1 MSKAENWRFEAEERI
16 KKLDR
21 LQVPIKGSYCGAKR
35 CDGNAC
41 HAPAGWRTVHFG
53 IGPCVVHGGST
64 KRENAIGAWMMA
76 HEIARSLNVTPW
88 EALLGEVRRSAGEV
102 AWLDWKVAQAPSDA
116 DLLDGEYARW
126 DVKRSEARRWLG
138 RVSKMALD
146 AGVAERLVAQYQFE
160 AEAISSLLLGTMM
173 EMGLSE
179 QQIELARPIFRKR
192 LLALSAET
200 EGIAG
205 DVIEGEEV

>member
-1 MSKAENWRFEAEERI
+1 MSRLDNWKFEAEERI
-16 KKLDR
+16 KKLDK
-21 LQVPIKGSYCGAKR
+21 LGIPIKSEFCGAKR
-35 CDGNAC
+35 REGNTC
-41 HAPAGWRTVHFG
+41 HAHPGLGTTHHG
-53 IGPCVVHGGST
+53 IGPCWAHGGNT

-102 AWLDWKVAQAPSDA
+102 AWLDWKVAQAPSDG

-126 DVKRSEARRWLG
+126 DAKRGEARRWLG

-160 AEAISSLLLGTMM
+160 AEAIASVLLGTL
-173 EMGLSE
+173 EDLGWTPD
-179 QQIELARPIFRKR
+179 QIDQARPLFRR
-192 LLALSAET
+192 RMLALSAES
-200 EGIAG
+200 EGFAG